1 MAWKWRS
8 VPGFLGTAAALATA
22 SSIPGCLSGAG
33 RSEVRPAVGGSPTD
47 SRARLRGIGVVMG
60 RLVRGCGA
68 NPVEGQVAISLP
80 GEGSRVASTFGRGAF
95 RFEGLPDDGSF
106 TLTADS
112 NRLLPAVLPH
122 LRVPTSGILDLGDI
136 ELGSGAKVEVQ
147 ARLPEMDPL
156 SGLGALRTTTD
167 SEGRYSLDGLP
178 ANSLTIFVRR
188 SPSSIQRVAE
198 AFLPNLK
205 VLDILLVAGVQER
218 GRVVDAALGTPIAGA
233 DVEAEA
239 WGGYPGSSSTYARAT
254 TDSDGTFCIESLGPG
269 KLFDLTVRKEGYA

>member
-122 LRVPTSGILDLGDI
+122 LRVPTSGILDLRDI
-136 ELGSGAKVEVQ
+136 ELGSGSQVEVQ
-147 ARLPEMDPL
+147 GSMGDGRPAPGASGSLLRKPPERRTILEDASGGLPGHPYPPQP
-156 SGLGALRTTTD
+156 SGTTD
-167 SEGRYSLDGLP
+167 AAG
-178 ANSLTIFVRR
+178 
-188 SPSSIQRVAE
+188 RVA
-198 AFLPNLK
+198 F
-205 VLDILLVAGVQER
+205 
-218 GRVVDAALGTPIAGA
+218 
-233 DVEAEA
+233 
-239 WGGYPGSSSTYARAT
+239 
-254 TDSDGTFCIESLGPG
+254 
-269 KLFDLTVRKEGYA
+269 